1 MNWVCRHIIDSRR
14 PAFFGFTDHDLF
26 PIKPVS
32 LVEIL
37 QNQHVYGP
45 IRVRGEGKYW
55 YISAI
60 LCFFDFKYVQNKKL
74 DFLPARYDDD
84 VNNYLDTGGG
94 NWPRLYS
101 TMNRSEMVFCNERIE
116 RIGEGNDYH
125 NDFVELLDDSFLH
138 TINGSE
144 VQYEKEGYHISKN
157 SLLQGVIGQ
166 FEGKC

>member
-1 MNWVCRHIIDSRR
+1 MYMARFVYEVKVSIGISQLYC
-14 PAFFGFTDHDLF
+14 AFL
-26 PIKPVS
+26 ISNMSK
-32 LVEIL
+32 
-37 QNQHVYGP
+37 
-45 IRVRGEGKYW
+45 IRSW
-55 YISAI
+55 I
-60 LCFFDFKYVQNKKL
+60 
-74 DFLPARYDDD
+74 FLPARYDDD